1 MQNEYMLEINVT
13 KDNVTIT
20 NKEKVHK
27 GEYKATKCVFTFSED
42 FDGLTKKAIFEAQ
55 DILIEM
61 LIVDNKCDIP
71 VEILLSDYH
80 QCNLRVYGYET
91 EEIEG
96 ETQFKL
102 RYSPAYDIFPIYRG
116 SYIENAQNT
125 EPITPTDKEQI
136 EQAIA
141 TLDANKQNL
150 LISGENL
157 KTINDESLLGSGNLE
172 VITDLSDYYTKEE
185 VYNKTE
191 VDTIKSTIET
201 NTGASIEMSIN
212 TTTYVVTLS
221 LKNSAGTILNTQTI
235 DLPLESVV
243 VNGSYDS
250 TNKKIILT
258 LENGSTIEIPVG
270 DLISGLQSE
279 ITSENKLNSDLVDDT
294 NQTNKFVTISE
305 KTTWNNKSDFS
316 GNYNDLSN
324 KPDLTVYATTTYVDN
339 LVGDIE
345 TILTTLDVGSGI
357 NE

>member
-1 MQNEYMLEINVT
+1 MQNEYILEINVT
-13 KDNVTIT
+13 KDNVKIT
-20 NKEKVHK
+20 NKEKVHN
-27 GEYKATKCVFTFSED
+27 GEYKATKCVFAFSED

-61 LIVDNKCDIP
+61 LILDNECDIP
-71 VEILLSDYH
+71 IEVLSSEYY

-91 EEIEG
+91 G
-96 ETQFKL
+96 EVNGEQELKL
-102 RYSPAYDIFPIYRG
+102 RYSPTYDTFPIYKG

-136 EQAIA
+136 EQAI
-141 TLDANKQNL
+141 TNLEDTKQDL

-157 KTINDESLLGSGNLE
+157 KTINNESLLGSGNLE
-172 VITDLSDYYTKEE
+172 VITDLSDYYTKEK

-191 VDTIKSTIET
+191 VNTIQSTIET
-201 NTGASIEMSIN
+201 NTGARIEMSIN
-212 TTTYVVTLS
+212 TSTYVLTLS
-221 LKNSAGTILNTQTI
+221 LKNSAGTVLNTQTV

-258 LENGSTIEIPVG
+258 LESGSTIEIPVG

-279 ITSENKLNSDLVDDT
+279 ITNENKLNSDLVDDT
-294 NQTNKFVTISE
+294 NQTNKFVTAAE

-324 KPDLTVYATTTYVDN
+324 KPDLTVYATTAYVDN
-339 LVGDIE
+339 IVGDIE
-345 TILTTLDVGSGI
+345 TILTTLDVGGGVS
-357 NE
+357 

>member
-13 KDNVTIT
+13 KDNVKIT
-20 NKEKVHK
+20 NKEKVHN
-27 GEYKATKCVFTFSED
+27 GEYKATKCVFAFSED

-61 LIVDNKCDIP
+61 LILDNECDIP
-71 VEILLSDYH
+71 IEVLSSEYY

-91 EEIEG
+91 EEVSG
-96 ETQFKL
+96 EQELKL
-102 RYSPAYDIFPIYRG
+102 RYSPTYDTFPIYKG

-136 EQAIA
+136 EQAI
-141 TLDANKQNL
+141 TDLENNKQDL
-150 LISGENL
+150 LVSGENL
-157 KTINDESLLGSGNLE
+157 KTINNESLLGSGNLE

-191 VDTIKSTIET
+191 
-201 NTGASIEMSIN
+201 
-212 TTTYVVTLS
+212 
-221 LKNSAGTILNTQTI
+221 
-235 DLPLESVV
+235 
-243 VNGSYDS
+243 
-250 TNKKIILT
+250 
-258 LENGSTIEIPVG
+258 VG

-294 NQTNKFVTISE
+294 NQTNKFVTAAE

-324 KPDLTVYATTTYVDN
+324 KPDLTVYATKTYVDN
-339 LVGDIE
+339 IVGDIE

-357 NE
+357 NGD